1 MKADGRPPPV
11 GAGPLRAVWRVRTDP
26 QRCLDDPIHGEDGA
40 HEPTDPIDRAHVHI
54 ALTIGLL
61 CHEAL
66 IHAGARLLSVGLRQT
81 PRAPAI
87 AHWASSGSVVDEL
100 PPKRLPLAMGFFERQ
115 LVCSLVLHGGLT
127 RQLRRWGSEVDS
139 LTTKDQRGL
148 RLSGVPNFITPQGL

>member
-11 GAGPLRAVWRVRTDP
+11 GARPIRAVWRVRTDP

-40 HEPTDPIDRAHVHI
+40 HEPTDPIDRVHVHI

-81 PRAPAI
+81 PRAP
-87 AHWASSGSVVDEL
+87 SDS
-100 PPKRLPLAMGFFERQ
+100 PLGFLDQSLTSCLLNGYRWPWGFFDA
-115 LVCSLVLHGGLT
+115 SLCVA
-127 RQLRRWGSEVDS
+127 S
-139 LTTKDQRGL
+139 L
-148 RLSGVPNFITPQGL
+148 

>member
-1 MKADGRPPPV
+1 MKADGRPPV
-11 GAGPLRAVWRVRTDP
+11 GSGPIRSVWRVRTDP